1 MSKFEKRLQRL
12 RQNPKHVR
20 YEEIESILLHLGFEK
35 RQQGS
40 HTTFTLP
47 GQSPLTVPVKKPFV
61 KPTYVKL
68 LLEQLVEMG
77 ILEEE

>member
-20 YEEIESILLHLGFEK
+20 YEEIESIMLHLGFEK
-35 RQQGS
+35 RQRGD
-40 HTTFTLP
+40 HITFTLP
-47 GQSPLTVPVKKPFV
+47 GQPPLTVPIRKPFV

-68 LLEQLVEMG
+68 LIELLVEMG